1 MTVPNAELLSLRA
14 EIDEIDAKIVELLDA
29 RFRVTAKVGKLKALH
44 ALAAVDPGRE
54 AAQEARFREL
64 ARQRGLNPDLVV
76 QIFRG
81 IIDEVVQNHRKA

>member
-1 MTVPNAELLSLRA
+1 MSAELHLLRG
-14 EIDEIDAKIVELLDA
+14 EIDEIDAKIVDLLDA
-29 RFRVTAKVGKLKALH
+29 RFRVTAKVGKLKAQH
-44 ALAAVDPGRE
+44 ALAAVDPDRE